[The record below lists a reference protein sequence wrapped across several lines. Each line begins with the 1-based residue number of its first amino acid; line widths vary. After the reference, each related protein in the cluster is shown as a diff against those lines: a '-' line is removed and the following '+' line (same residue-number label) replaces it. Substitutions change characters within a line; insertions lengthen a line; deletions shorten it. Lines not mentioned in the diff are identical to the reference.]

1 MVLGFRVLFMAQAC
15 IHVFVVVSPI
25 RETQGKQVDPQEGH
39 QALRDI
45 IPCFLDH
52 FHHHGSISDE
62 ECDNGLPNGSTVTPD
77 LVLGTNDSKNYP
89 QCKQHY
95 QEDRSQED
103 KRDIEKGLATRMER
117 YFNIPHLRI
126 Q

>member
-1 MVLGFRVLFMAQAC
+1 MA
-15 IHVFVVVSPI
+15 
-25 RETQGKQVDPQEGH
+25 
-39 QALRDI
+39 ALA
-45 IPCFLDH
+45 
-52 FHHHGSISDE
+52 
-62 ECDNGLPNGSTVTPD
+62 VTPD
-77 LVLGTNDSKNYP
+77 LVLGTNDP